1 MSLVKETVLDKV
13 EFVGQWKCLQVR
25 NKVVVKENRNIIS
38 ETFSR
43 DSYYPGDE
51 NHEDFPEILVP
62 YITGVWTES
71 LISDYKA
78 YQSTQGGGGSDP
90 QISLAE

>member
-1 MSLVKETVLDKV
+1 MSLVKETLIDKV
-13 EFVGQWKCLQVR
+13 EFVGQWRCLQVR
-25 NKVVVKENRNIIS
+25 NKVVVKENNNIIS

-51 NHEDFPEILVP
+51 DHEDFPEILVP

-78 YQSTQGGGGSDP
+78 YQSTHAGGGDNP
-90 QISLAE
+90 QIISAE